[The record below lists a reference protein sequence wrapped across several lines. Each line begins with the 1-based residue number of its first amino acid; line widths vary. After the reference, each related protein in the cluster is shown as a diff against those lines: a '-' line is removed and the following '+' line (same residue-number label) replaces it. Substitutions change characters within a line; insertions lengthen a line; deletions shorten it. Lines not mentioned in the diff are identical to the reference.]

1 MQNSNIM
8 QYLNNTCK
16 TAILALI
23 VSFST
28 LFSQQAHA
36 QTNLP
41 DEFELG
47 IRLGDTYGSDIAIDV
62 MTPFMGETL
71 HANVGFNDGISLSAM
86 YDFVDTIVD
95 NFYWYYGFGAQV
107 NIIDDFGLSVA
118 GEIGIEYAVQ
128 DFPITIGLDYRPALD
143 ILSDTDVRGD
153 QVGFNLRYRF

>member
-8 QYLNNTCK
+8 QYLKNTCK

-23 VSFST
+23 ISFST
-28 LFSQQAHA
+28 FFGQEAFSQ
-36 QTNLP
+36 NLP

-47 IRLGDTYGSDIAIDV
+47 IRLGDTYGSDFAIDA

-71 HANVGFNDGISLSAM
+71 HVNLGFNDNISVSAM
-86 YDFVDTIVD
+86 YDIFDTIVD

-107 NIIDDFGLSVA
+107 GFFDDFGLSVA
-118 GEIGIEYAVQ
+118 AEVGIEYAVQ
-128 DFPITIGLDYRPALD
+128 DFPITIGVDYRPAFD
-143 ILSDTDVRGD
+143 ILSDTDFRTN